1 MEKLKKYKGITLI
14 SLILTIIILIII
26 SGITISMLLG
36 NDGIINRARYAK
48 DSYTNATNDE
58 QEKLNDLENL
68 FSKILVG
75 SNSTVEL
82 SMEQLNEYID
92 QRVNQKLSETTISN
106 PTGTVISYMG
116 NNAPTGYLKCDGT
129 VYNISDYK
137 DLAEQIKN
145 EFNSYN
151 YYGGD
156 GTTTFAV
163 PDLRGE
169 FLRGTGTNSHSN
181 QGNGATVG
189 THQNATKHIFWGI
202 NQDASDLWIQTLG
215 KSDSVSLSAQEA
227 DSTFYNSNTT
237 GRYWR
242 QLGTFN
248 GNGLTF
254 YSARPTN
261 TSVLYCIKY

>member
-92 QRVNQKLSETTISN
+92 QRVNQKLSETNTANPLGTIIAYYGD
-106 PTGTVISYMG
+106 T
-116 NNAPTGYLKCDGT
+116 APTGYLPCDGT
-129 VYNISDYK
+129 SRNTTDYSE
-137 DLAEQIKN
+137 LASFLGATGDT
-145 EFNSYN
+145 FNL
-151 YYGGD
+151 
-156 GTTTFAV
+156 

-169 FLRGTGTNSHSN
+169 FLRGAGTNSHAN
-181 QGNGATVG
+181 QGSGGAVR
-189 THQNATKHIFWGI
+189 THQDATKHIFL
-202 NQDASDLWIQTLG
+202 ASDPSSPGSFYLPKVSGETISSNNYDWTNTAGAHGYAGLTLG
-215 KSDSVSLSAQEA
+215 SGAVTKNYTS
-227 DSTFYNSNTT
+227 
-237 GRYWR
+237 
-242 QLGTFN
+242 
-248 GNGLTF
+248 
-254 YSARPTN
+254 RPTN